1 MHHLVEQVTHAV
13 QALVLSAAPQVRG
26 CSRCFSMCHSP
37 SHTTHLPFYSILC
50 KKKKLIKKNH
60 KIDQS
65 FKRITQ

>member
-13 QALVLSAAPQVRG
+13 QALVLSAALQVRG

-50 KKKKLIKKNH
+50 KKKTDKKKKIIKFINH
-60 KIDQS
+60 LK
-65 FKRITQ
+65 K

>member
-13 QALVLSAAPQVRG
+13 QALVLSAALQVRG

-50 KKKKLIKKNH
+50 KKKN
-60 KIDQS
+60 
-65 FKRITQ
+65 